1 VEAGSL
7 EAATVAAAIAQM
19 TVANQEVART
29 ASDLTRLSETL
40 QGQVARFRL

>member
-1 VEAGSL
+1 VAAGSL
-7 EAATVAAAIAQM
+7 EAAAIAQM